1 MPTCPTVWPDTVT
14 QQDPAPGTTDVT
26 GPHVNLLVSL
36 GPRPAAYVMPELV
49 GLPLA
54 EAQSKLGS
62 AGLRLSKLSPVP
74 APDSASGTVVGQT
87 PARGQRIDSNSTIEL
102 QVARV
107 AVASAPVRFRACA
120 RIPGSAMA
128 YAKIEIAPSI
138 LASNFAKL
146 GEDVRAVEQGG
157 ADVIHVDVMDG
168 HFVPNISI
176 GIPVVA
182 SLHKATRLP
191 LDVHL
196 MIERPE
202 DYIEQFVRAGASRV
216 LIHQE
221 ATVHLDRALSMIREL
236 GAQAGAAINPA
247 TPVATLT
254 DVFDKVDTV
263 LVMSVNPGFGG
274 QKFIPGAVEKIRQ
287 LNQWRARYN
296 GAFRIEVDGGVDA
309 ENTAELAQA
318 GANTFVAGTSI
329 FHTPDPA
336 AAVRQ
341 IRKLATDA
349 LSQRV

>member
-1 MPTCPTVWPDTVT
+1 
-14 QQDPAPGTTDVT
+14 
-26 GPHVNLLVSL
+26 
-36 GPRPAAYVMPELV
+36 
-49 GLPLA
+49 
-54 EAQSKLGS
+54 
-62 AGLRLSKLSPVP
+62 
-74 APDSASGTVVGQT
+74 
-87 PARGQRIDSNSTIEL
+87 
-102 QVARV
+102 
-107 AVASAPVRFRACA
+107 
-120 RIPGSAMA
+120 MA

-146 GEDVRAVEQGG
+146 GEDVRAVEEGG

-176 GIPVVA
+176 GVPVVA

-202 DYIEQFVRAGASRV
+202 EYIERFVRAGANRI

-221 ATVHLDRALSMIREL
+221 ATVHLDRALTMIREL

-274 QKFIPGAVEKIRQ
+274 QKFIPGAIEKIRQ

-296 GAFRIEVDGGVDA
+296 GGFRIEVDGGVDA

-341 IRKLATDA
+341 IRKLATEA

>member
-1 MPTCPTVWPDTVT
+1 
-14 QQDPAPGTTDVT
+14 
-26 GPHVNLLVSL
+26 
-36 GPRPAAYVMPELV
+36 
-49 GLPLA
+49 
-54 EAQSKLGS
+54 
-62 AGLRLSKLSPVP
+62 
-74 APDSASGTVVGQT
+74 
-87 PARGQRIDSNSTIEL
+87 
-102 QVARV
+102 
-107 AVASAPVRFRACA
+107 
-120 RIPGSAMA
+120 
-128 YAKIEIAPSI
+128 
-138 LASNFAKL
+138 
-146 GEDVRAVEQGG
+146 
-157 ADVIHVDVMDG
+157 
-168 HFVPNISI
+168 
-176 GIPVVA
+176 
-182 SLHKATRLP
+182 
-191 LDVHL
+191 
-196 MIERPE
+196 
-202 DYIEQFVRAGASRV
+202 V

-221 ATVHLDRALSMIREL
+221 ATSHLDRALSMIREL

-309 ENTAELAQA
+309 ENTAELAKA

-349 LSQRV
+349 FNQQV

>member
-1 MPTCPTVWPDTVT
+1 
-14 QQDPAPGTTDVT
+14 
-26 GPHVNLLVSL
+26 
-36 GPRPAAYVMPELV
+36 
-49 GLPLA
+49 
-54 EAQSKLGS
+54 
-62 AGLRLSKLSPVP
+62 
-74 APDSASGTVVGQT
+74 
-87 PARGQRIDSNSTIEL
+87 
-102 QVARV
+102 
-107 AVASAPVRFRACA
+107 
-120 RIPGSAMA
+120 MA

-157 ADVIHVDVMDG
+157 ADVLHVDVMDG

-176 GIPVVA
+176 GVPVVA

-202 DYIEQFVRAGASRV
+202 EYIERFVKAGANRV

-221 ATVHLDRALSMIREL
+221 ATVHLDRALTMIREL
-236 GAQAGAAINPA
+236 GAQAGVAINPA

-254 DVFDKVDTV
+254 DVFEKVDTV

-274 QKFIPGAVEKIRQ
+274 QKFIPGAIEKIRQ

-341 IRKLATDA
+341 IRKLATEA